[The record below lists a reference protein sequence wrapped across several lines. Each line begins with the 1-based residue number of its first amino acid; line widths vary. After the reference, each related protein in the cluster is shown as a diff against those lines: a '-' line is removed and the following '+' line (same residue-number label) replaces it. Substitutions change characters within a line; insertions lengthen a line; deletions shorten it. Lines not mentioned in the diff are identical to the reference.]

1 MNFASGTNAH
11 KENQN
16 LPTTG
21 MVSNTPSPSTNFKS
35 QCFHCTALCLVKEI
49 EKKTP
54 FFLFLWLKW
63 LIANEPVTPQVI
75 LYSCNLVNTSIGM
88 DSLAPN

>member
-21 MVSNTPSPSTNFKS
+21 MASNTPSPSTNFKTQS
-35 QCFHCTALCLVKEI
+35 FHCTALCLVEEI
-49 EKKTP
+49 EKNP
-54 FFLFLWLKW
+54 FFSFFV
-63 LIANEPVTPQVI
+63 AEMADCQ
-75 LYSCNLVNTSIGM
+75 
-88 DSLAPN
+88 